1 VALIFTTL
9 ERLLVN
15 KLKSRD
21 LSPVRC
27 IFHINWNYPGY
38 NQRLE
43 RKRQFKYDFYV
54 WLKLGE
60 CTIFFFDA
68 VAKTSTWIIFPECHL

>member
-27 IFHINWNYPGY
+27 IFHIIWNYPGY

-43 RKRQFKYDFYV
+43 RKRQFK
-54 WLKLGE
+54 
-60 CTIFFFDA
+60 
-68 VAKTSTWIIFPECHL
+68 